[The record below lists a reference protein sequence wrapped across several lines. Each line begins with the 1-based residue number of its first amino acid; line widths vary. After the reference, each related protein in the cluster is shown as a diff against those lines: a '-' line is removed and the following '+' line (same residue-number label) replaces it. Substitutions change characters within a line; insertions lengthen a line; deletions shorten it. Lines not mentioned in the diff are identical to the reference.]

1 MRMLKSVLVN
11 DASTDEEELGLQQV
25 GTGLERIVV
34 KSLRHLPPAEA
45 ALSAWPVVCGSAVAE
60 RTRAEIF
67 ADGILRVTVA
77 DAAWKRELQALAPR
91 YVAAMN
97 QYVGERVERIE
108 FLVQTGAATKTKK

>member
-1 MRMLKSVLVN
+1 M
-11 DASTDEEELGLQQV
+11 
-25 GTGLERIVV
+25 
-34 KSLRHLPPAEA
+34 
-45 ALSAWPVVCGSAVAE
+45 
-60 RTRAEIF
+60 F

-108 FLVQTGAATKTKK
+108 FLVQPGAATKK